1 MQLSRMRFSYFW
13 YSSSH
18 HLSPLKRWQVSS
30 LLVACGTSLCSSISS
45 SPVTGASRTS
55 QAQFSSLTHI
65 RRIFCRSN
73 SLVSEEFESKM
84 EVVKA
89 VLRVESAALDKV
101 ALTAGGRDYTYA
113 EVLRAAFRIS
123 SLVEKKDAINGVVA
137 NGEEK
142 QVDAETGRKP
152 DGPRIGI
159 MAKPCAEFVAS
170 MWAAWLNGAV
180 AVPLAL
186 SYPEVELIHVL
197 TDADI
202 SVVVATEEYKEI
214 LEKVVEKSPGVKLY
228 ILPPVSSENDSVVT
242 QSLDKLLVEV
252 QSRASNLSGEEAAL
266 IIYTS
271 GTTGRPKGVV
281 HTQGGLG
288 AQVRMLSETWEYSAD
303 DRFLHCLPLHHVH
316 GLINSL
322 LAPLY
327 TGATVDL
334 LPKFSTSGV
343 WQRWRDSYPLG
354 GEPADS
360 PITAFT
366 GVPTVYVRLLQGYEA
381 MDAETQKASAYA
393 AKQLRLMMCG
403 SSALPL
409 PVMEQWEAV
418 TGHRLLERY
427 GMTEFG
433 MGLTNPVRGERRPSF
448 VGQPFPGV
456 EITIDDS
463 DSDVKGVGELCL
475 KSPSM
480 FREYWRQPKVTKE
493 SFTEDGFFRT
503 GDTVTIEDGYVKIL
517 GRTSVD
523 ILKVGGFKLSALE
536 IEAVLLEHPA
546 IAECA
551 VLGLPDKD
559 YGELMCAVIVPPEAK
574 AKEAAATSEPVLT
587 LKELHQW
594 AKEKLAPYKLP
605 QKLYIWESIPRNALG
620 KVNKKELKKT
630 LLESA
635 T

>member
-1 MQLSRMRFSYFW
+1 MLLTKMRFSFLW
-13 YSSSH
+13 YSSSSS
-18 HLSPLKRWQVSS
+18 HLAPLKKWGVNR
-30 LLVACGTSLCSSISS
+30 LLLACGNSFCSTSS
-45 SPVTGASRTS
+45 SATS
-55 QAQFSSLTHI
+55 GPGRNKEQFFKLI
-65 RRIFCRSN
+65 QLRRIFGRGN
-73 SLVSEEFESKM
+73 PLVSAEFEKKM

-89 VLRVESAALDKV
+89 TLRLESAALDKV
-101 ALTAGGRDYTYA
+101 AVTAGGEDYTYA
-113 EVLRAAFRIS
+113 DLLRAAFRIS
-123 SLVEKKDAINGVVA
+123 SLVEEKDGVNGSVA
-137 NGEEK
+137 NGEE
-142 QVDAETGRKP
+142 VVSETGRKP

-159 MAKPCAEFVAS
+159 MAKPCAEFVAA
-170 MWAAWLNGAV
+170 MWGAWLNGAV

-186 SYPEVELIHVL
+186 SYPEAELMHVL

-202 SVVVATEEYKEI
+202 SVVVSTEEYKGI
-214 LEKVVEKSPGVKLY
+214 LQKVVEKNPGVKLY
-228 ILPPVSSENDSVVT
+228 ILPPISSENGTAVT
-242 QSLDKLLVEV
+242 ENLDKLLLEV
-252 QSRASNLSGEEAAL
+252 QNRSSNLSGDEAAL

-281 HTQGGLG
+281 HTQAGLG

-327 TGATVDL
+327 SGATIDL

-354 GEPADS
+354 GEPVDS

-366 GVPTVYVRLLQGYEA
+366 GVPTVYVRLLQGYET
-381 MDAETQKASAYA
+381 MDAETQKASAHA
-393 AKQLRLMMCG
+393 ARQLRLMMCG

-448 VGQPFPGV
+448 VGQPFPGI
-456 EITIDDS
+456 EIKIDDS

-493 SFTEDGFFRT
+493 SFTEDGYFRT
-503 GDTVTIEDGYVKIL
+503 GDTVTIQDGYVKIL

-536 IEAVLLEHPA
+536 IEAVLLEHPV

-574 AKEAAATSEPVLT
+574 AKEAAAASEPVLT
-587 LKELHQW
+587 LKELHKW
-594 AKEKLAPYKLP
+594 AAEKMAPYKLP
-605 QKLYIWESIPRNALG
+605 QKLYIWESMPRNALG

-635 T
+635 A